1 MDLCPKCETLLMVRG
16 GRYITE
22 NDDTPD
28 KQTVIYY
35 EQEKYC
41 NNPNCDNYGKTV
53 ETKKHKMN

>member
-1 MDLCPKCETLLMVRG
+1 MVRG